1 MATILTAL
9 TRIKVMI
16 QNLEQSK
23 FSSSQTSL
31 ANWFSQTNSSMLSF
45 NLLAGLKEYLFSKQI
60 MNITD
65 T

>member
-1 MATILTAL
+1 
-9 TRIKVMI
+9 MI